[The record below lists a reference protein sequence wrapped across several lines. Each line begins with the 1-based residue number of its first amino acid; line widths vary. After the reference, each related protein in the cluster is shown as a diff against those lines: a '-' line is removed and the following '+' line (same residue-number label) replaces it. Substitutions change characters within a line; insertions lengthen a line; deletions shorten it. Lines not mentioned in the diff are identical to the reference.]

1 MHKSGLPETNI
12 QVREITDKSTKGK
25 TPVFTALLSIIL
37 AGLLWFVLFYYKT
50 SLSEWI
56 VYDLFNFE
64 PTEKFPEFLS
74 FFLITAQKIFLL
86 LILMVFIIG
95 FLRSWIPAEKIR
107 NRLTSMPP
115 VTANAVAGGLGVIT
129 PYCSCSA
136 IPMFISF
143 LETGI
148 PLGIT
153 FSFLI
158 AAPLVN
164 EVIVVM
170 LAGLFGFKIAVIY
183 MFSGLLL
190 AIIAGVIIDRLKLER
205 HLPVWLLDFRSRRQ
219 ADKMTQS
226 MDSRISSAINAVSEV
241 LSRTWIYILA
251 GVVIGSVIHGYVPDE
266 LLHRLTAGKQWYTIP
281 LVVLA
286 GIPLYACPASAA
298 PIAFALV
305 GKGVP
310 LGTSLAFVMAV
321 AGLSLPEF
329 IILRKVISTRLLLL
343 LAGIVF
349 LGIIIIGYLF
359 NWLL

>member
-1 MHKSGLPETNI
+1 MIPT
-12 QVREITDKSTKGK
+12 R
-25 TPVFTALLSIIL
+25 LLSLVLVGLAWYII
-37 AGLLWFVLFYYKT
+37 FFYKT
-50 SLSEWI
+50 TIAEWI
-56 VYDLFNFE
+56 LFKVFNLSPE
-64 PTEKFPEFLS
+64 DKFSQLTS
-74 FFLITAQKIFLL
+74 FFIITSLKIFLL
-86 LILMVFIIG
+86 LILMIFIIA
-95 FLRSWIPAEKIR
+95 LIRSWLPLEKLK
-107 NRLTSMPP
+107 NKLTSMPALP
-115 VTANAVAGGLGVIT
+115 ANAMAGGLGVLT

-170 LAGLFGFKIAVIY
+170 LAGLFGFKVAIIY

-190 AIIAGVIIDRLKLER
+190 AVVAGVIIDRLKLER

-219 ADKMTQS
+219 ADNRKLS
-226 MDSRISSAINAVSEV
+226 MDSRISSSISAVYEV

-251 GVVIGSVIHGYVPDE
+251 GVVIGSLIHGYVPDK
-266 LLHRLTAGKQWYTIP
+266 LLHQLTAGDQWYTIP

-298 PIAFALV
+298 PIAFALA

-310 LGTSLAFVMAV
+310 LGTTLACVMAV

-329 IILRKVISTRLLLL
+329 IMLRKVMSTRLLLI
-343 LAGIVF
+343 LAIMVFVGIV
-349 LGIIIIGYLF
+349 IIGYFF

>member
-1 MHKSGLPETNI
+1 MIVKTTGIHRFLYLVAFGL
-12 QVREITDKSTKGK
+12 
-25 TPVFTALLSIIL
+25 F
-37 AGLLWFVLFYYKT
+37 WYFLFFYKT
-50 SLSEWI
+50 RIAEWI
-56 VYDLFNFE
+56 VYGALPLE
-64 PTEKFPEFLS
+64 PANKFPQFLS
-74 FFLITAQKIFLL
+74 FFITTSLKIFLL
-86 LILMVFIIG
+86 LILMVFIIS
-95 FLRSWIPAEKIR
+95 FIRSWLPAEKIK
-107 NRLTSMPP
+107 NKLTSMPALP
-115 VTANAVAGGLGVIT
+115 ANAVAGGLGVLT

-170 LAGLFGFKIAVIY
+170 LAGLFGFRIAIIY

-190 AIIAGVIIDRLKLER
+190 AIVSGIIIDRLKLER
-205 HLPVWLLDFRSRRQ
+205 HLPVWMLDFRSSKKQQIRNQ
-219 ADKMTQS
+219 DI
-226 MDSRISSAINAVSEV
+226 DSRISSAVKAVSEV

-251 GVVIGSVIHGYVPDE
+251 GVAIGSAIHGYVPGDFLE
-266 LLHRLTAGKQWYTIP
+266 KLTAGKQWYTIP
-281 LVVLA
+281 LVVLM

-298 PIAFALV
+298 PVAFALA

-329 IILRKVISTRLLLL
+329 IMLRKVISTRLLLI

-349 LGIIIIGYLF
+349 LGIILVGYMF